1 MGHKAKGA
9 YFMPALKQIIAA
21 TALLSLT
28 APVFAQ
34 TPKPVPV
41 SSRAPAS
48 ATPVKPVSPPVS
60 PPVKATVVDH
70 DALCFVSGALF
81 VVRVRE
87 RKDLDEKTKTLVADI
102 DKSAIFFVGRLHA
115 RMTPLAAKNAI
126 DGALSAPELQ
136 GDKMGET
143 IFKCDQ
149 ERQAAVSAILSAK

>member
-48 ATPVKPVSPPVS
+48 ATPVKPAS
-60 PPVKATVVDH
+60 PPVKASVVDH

-126 DGALSAPELQ
+126 DGALGAPELQ